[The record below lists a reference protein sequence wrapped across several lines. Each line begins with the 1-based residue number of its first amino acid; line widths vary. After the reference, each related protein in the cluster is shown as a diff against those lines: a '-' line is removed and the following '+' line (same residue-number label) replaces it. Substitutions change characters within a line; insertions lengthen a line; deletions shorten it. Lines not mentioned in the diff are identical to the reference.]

1 MSLHHS
7 KGVSSVFGL
16 MGSGMMLPMTGL
28 KTISE
33 AKIASELYV
42 KKAGSTGI
50 EKSSSISEGAYMK
63 ELLRTITRT
72 LVNSP
77 EDIDIKE
84 IELGPK
90 TRILEIKVSKQD
102 VRKVLR
108 NIQALRRIVSAAGKG
123 KAYYTI
129 DVVAENGCESKQWIS
144 KGKIRR
150 LFEDRNYGFIE
161 AEDGR
166 IIYFHASSL
175 EGAGIRSLSIYQPV
189 YFEAVEGPK
198 NVRVVRVVPV
208 TT

>member
-1 MSLHHS
+1 
-7 KGVSSVFGL
+7 
-16 MGSGMMLPMTGL
+16 
-28 KTISE
+28 
-33 AKIASELYV
+33 
-42 KKAGSTGI
+42 
-50 EKSSSISEGAYMK
+50 MK
-63 ELLRTITRT
+63 ELLRTITRA

-102 VRKVLR
+102 VRKLLR
-108 NIQALRRIVSAAGKG
+108 NIQAIRRIVSAAGKG
-123 KAYYTI
+123 KTYYTI
-129 DVVAENGCESKQWIS
+129 DVITENGCESKQWIS

-166 IIYFHASSL
+166 TIYFHASSL

-198 NVRVVRVVPV
+198 NVRVVRVVPIA
-208 TT
+208 T

>member
-1 MSLHHS
+1 
-7 KGVSSVFGL
+7 
-16 MGSGMMLPMTGL
+16 
-28 KTISE
+28 
-33 AKIASELYV
+33 
-42 KKAGSTGI
+42 
-50 EKSSSISEGAYMK
+50 MK
-63 ELLRTITRT
+63 EFLQTITRA

-175 EGAGIRSLSIYQPV
+175 EGAGIRSLSPDQPI
-189 YFEAVEGPK
+189 YFEVMEGPEGL
-198 NVRVVRVVPV
+198 RVVRVVPM
-208 TT
+208 TM